1 MWTPA
6 VSPIHSPLSER
17 GKDEADKSL
26 EDQDE
31 LTVGG
36 SGKGEVDGVDE
47 SSLEICHKHEKSCR
61 LAERELARVGI
72 KCRIIEVKVIFLTC
86 DMNLDLF
93 FLNILGS
100 SKILY
105 CLFYS
110 WVMAPITVVHN
121 TNAKKVKKI

>member
-1 MWTPA
+1 MNDGTVWTPA

-17 GKDEADKSL
+17 GEDEADKSL

-31 LTVGG
+31 PTVG

-61 LAERELARVGI
+61 LAEKELARVGI
-72 KCRIIEVKVIFLTC
+72 KSRIIEVKVIFLS
-86 DMNLDLF
+86 
-93 FLNILGS
+93 ILSS

-105 CLFYS
+105 EIRY
-110 WVMAPITVVHN
+110 
-121 TNAKKVKKI
+121 